1 MATDD
6 QVTAHIVTLKSDLA
20 TAMAAVK
27 VIEVKIKNAELRLSA
42 SSNLSTSGKAAYESA
57 AGM

>member
-6 QVTAHIVTLKSDLA
+6 QVRDQIVSLKADLD
-20 TAMAAVK
+20 TAMAAVR
-27 VIEVKIKNAELRLSA
+27 VVQTKIQKAELRLEVGGD
-42 SSNLSTSGKAAYESA
+42 LTTSGKAALESA

>member
-27 VIEVKIKNAELRLSA
+27 VIEVKIQTAELRLSA

>member
-6 QVTAHIVTLKSDLA
+6 QVRAHIVTLEGERT
-20 TAMAAVK
+20 TAMDAVK
-27 VIEVKIKNAELRLSA
+27 VIETKIKNAELRLSA

>member
-6 QVTAHIVTLKSDLA
+6 QVRAHIVTLEEERA
-20 TAMAAVK
+20 TAMDAVK
-27 VIEVKIKNAELRLSA
+27 VIEVKIQNAELRLSA

>member
-6 QVTAHIVTLKSDLA
+6 QVRDQIVSLKADLE

-27 VIEVKIKNAELRLSA
+27 TIETKIKNAETRLDVGD
-42 SSNLSTSGKAAYESA
+42 NLSTSGKAAYESA